1 MDVFIVVMT
10 RSWPSRLDLVA
21 HRLRP
26 QPTWLNAVRI
36 WKASAKKPTWKGAAF
51 WSYWIKHKKT
61 LKYVEIMFSF
71 FSQ

>member
-26 QPTWLNAVRI
+26 QPAWLNAVRI
-36 WKASAKKPTWKGAAF
+36 WKASAKKPTWKGRR
-51 WSYWIKHKKT
+51 SGPTGLNTKK
-61 LKYVEIMFSF
+61 LSNMYK
-71 FSQ
+71 